1 MLKALAAGQIG
12 FWKVLCC
19 SLLSFSMC
27 APESGPWLSPSS
39 HWWYILL
46 SLSVL
51 YKSLGWYFWSR
62 KLWLRRNRFMGERP
76 GKFQTD
82 TSLLQPSGS
91 VGEKTGPTKI
101 SSEFAPAPGFQ
112 SLPSLQAPHV
122 GQHFNLSIS
131 LPPSSSPVYSPF
143 PFPCLIFSF
152 FLIAPL
158 SHTHIPWCIIFLLEP
173 VLMASFQEQQVWISS
188 SLKWRQGVGVER
200 GQERISAH
208 SCPMYRVHSPPPSL
222 QAGAHAPNLPS
233 HPPSLSLCPDT
244 SPHTGMYK
252 KKPNN
257 PWQARPE
264 TPTLNQA
271 AGFH

>member
-1 MLKALAAGQIG
+1 MLFTSVFLNVCPRVWPLVITLFPLMIHPPIFK
-12 FWKVLCC
+12 C
-19 SLLSFSMC
+19 SLQKSWM
-27 APESGPWLSPSS
+27 
-39 HWWYILL
+39 ILL
-46 SLSVL
+46 VQKTLI
-51 YKSLGWYFWSR
+51 K
-62 KLWLRRNRFMGERP
+62 KKHRFMGERP

-158 SHTHIPWCIIFLLEP
+158 SHTHIP
-173 VLMASFQEQQVWISS
+173 
-188 SLKWRQGVGVER
+188 
-200 GQERISAH
+200 
-208 SCPMYRVHSPPPSL
+208 
-222 QAGAHAPNLPS
+222 
-233 HPPSLSLCPDT
+233 
-244 SPHTGMYK
+244 
-252 KKPNN
+252 
-257 PWQARPE
+257 
-264 TPTLNQA
+264 
-271 AGFH
+271 